1 MKTGGI
7 TLSLALAF
15 LAGVPAYGFEPLKE
29 RQRIQSEGITEASG
43 MSVSPRDGR
52 FLWIVNDSG
61 AKPAIHLIQTDGT
74 ARGSVRLKDVKN
86 KDWEDLDSFTLNGK
100 SYLLVS
106 DTGDND
112 SKRDSCTLWILRE
125 PELPKDGANLDATVI
140 PGSKIQFK
148 YEDGPRDCESVAVD
162 EKAGKILLISKR
174 TKPPYVYQ
182 LPLVLD
188 NKRGT
193 LIARKVGKTE
203 VKCPVPS
210 LIPFRDQP
218 TGLDISADG
227 KLAAAVT
234 YYGIFLFPKKP
245 GEDWADAFSRPPTAL
260 PPHHL
265 TQAESVAISKD
276 GKSIF
281 VVSEGKNSP
290 IVRYQDSPAAPSP

>member
-7 TLSLALAF
+7 TLSLALAS
-15 LAGVPAYGFEPLKE
+15 LPGLPASAFELVKD
-29 RQRIQSEGITEASG
+29 RQRIQSDAITEASG
-43 MSVSPRDGR
+43 MAVSPKNGK

-61 AKPAIHLIQTDGT
+61 SKPSVHLIQTDGT
-74 ARGSVRLKDVKN
+74 KRGSVRLKDVKN
-86 KDWEDLDSFTLNGK
+86 KDWEDLASFTLKGK
-100 SYLLVS
+100 SYLLVA

-112 SKRDSCTLWILRE
+112 SKRESCTLWILRE
-125 PELPKDGANLDATVI
+125 PDLPEEGADLDTSVM
-140 PGSKIQFK
+140 PGSKIEFK

-174 TKPPYVYQ
+174 TKPPLVYQ

-193 LIARKVGKTE
+193 LIARKVGSTG
-203 VKCPVPS
+203 VKCPVVS

-227 KLAAAVT
+227 TLAAAVT
-234 YYGIFLFPKKP
+234 YYGVFLFPKKP
-245 GEDWADAFSRPPTAL
+245 AESWADAFARQPTVLA
-260 PPHHL
+260 PHHL
-265 TQAESVAISKD
+265 ALAESVALSKD

-281 VVSEGKNSP
+281 VISEGKNSP
-290 IVRYQDSPAAPSP
+290 IVRYQDSPEAPPP

>member
-1 MKTGGI
+1 MKTGRI
-7 TLSLALAF
+7 TLSLALA
-15 LAGVPAYGFEPLKE
+15 LVPVASGFELEKE
-29 RQRIQSEGITEASG
+29 RQRIQSEGINEASG
-43 MSVSPRDGR
+43 MAVSPRDGR
-52 FLWIVNDSG
+52 FLWIINDSG
-61 AKPAIHLIQTDGT
+61 AKPAIHLIQSDGT
-74 ARGSVRLKDVKN
+74 DRGSIRLKDVKN

-112 SKRDSCTLWILRE
+112 SKRDSVTLWILRE
-125 PELPKDGANLDATVI
+125 PELPKDGVNLDTTVI

-148 YEDGPRDCESVAVD
+148 FEDGPRDCESVAVD
-162 EKAGKILLISKR
+162 EKAKKILLISKR
-174 TKPPYVYQ
+174 TKPPQVYQ

-193 LIARKVGKTE
+193 LLARKVGSTQ
-203 VKCPVPS
+203 VKCPVAS

-234 YYGIFLFPKKP
+234 YYGVFLFPKKE
-245 GEDWADAFSRPPTAL
+245 GEDWADAFSRPPTVL
-260 PPHHL
+260 QPHHL

-290 IVRYQDSPAAPSP
+290 IVRYLK

>member
-1 MKTGGI
+1 MRTGGI
-7 TLSLALAF
+7 SLSLALAF
-15 LAGVPAYGFEPLKE
+15 LPAAPASGFELVKE
-29 RQRIQSEGITEASG
+29 RQRIQSDGITEASG
-43 MSVSPRDGR
+43 MAVSSRDGR

-61 AKPAIHLIQTDGT
+61 AKPDIHLIQTDGT
-74 ARGSVRLKDVKN
+74 GRGSVRLKDVKN

-100 SYLLVS
+100 SYLLVA

-112 SKRDSCTLWILRE
+112 SKRESCTLWILRE
-125 PELPKDGANLDATVI
+125 PDLPKDGANLDATVI
-140 PGSKIQFK
+140 PGSKIQFR

-174 TKPPYVYQ
+174 TKPPCVYQ

-193 LIARKVGKTE
+193 LIARKVGTTE
-203 VKCPVPS
+203 VRCPVIS

-234 YYGIFLFPKKP
+234 YCGVFLFPKKP
-245 GEDWADAFSRPPTAL
+245 GEDWAAAFSRQPTVL

-290 IVRYQDSPAAPSP
+290 IARYLDSPDVPSR

>member
-7 TLSLALAF
+7 TLLLALA
-15 LAGVPAYGFEPLKE
+15 LVPVASGFELEKDQP
-29 RQRIQSEGITEASG
+29 RIQSDGITEASG
-43 MSVSPRDGR
+43 MAASPRDGR
-52 FLWIVNDSG
+52 FLWIINDSG
-61 AKPAIHLIQTDGT
+61 AKPAIHLIQADGT
-74 ARGSVRLKDVKN
+74 DRGSIRLKDLKN

-112 SKRDSCTLWILRE
+112 SKRDSVTLWILRE
-125 PELPKDGANLDATVI
+125 PELPKEGVNLDATVI

-148 YEDGPRDCESVAVD
+148 FEDGPRDCESVAVD
-162 EKAGKILLISKR
+162 EKAKKILLVSKR
-174 TKPPYVYQ
+174 TKPPQVYQ

-193 LIARKVGKTE
+193 LLARKVGSTQ
-203 VKCPVPS
+203 VKCPVVS

-234 YYGIFLFPKKP
+234 YYGVFLFPKKE
-245 GEDWADAFSRPPTAL
+245 GEDWAEAFSRPPTAL
-260 PPHHL
+260 QPHHL

-290 IVRYQDSPAAPSP
+290 IVRYLK